1 MKKFYKMIVCL
12 ILVTTMVSNYM
23 VFSSEE
29 SFSAKIYTSVDI
41 SSEGAALFSGEVIN
55 QGNLYDMVNFLS
67 FGGQGAGI
75 VLSDDIKLN
84 RGLTLHPVWD
94 AATFIIIDGDITL
107 DLNGFFITQLS
118 GIKPSTNALIIVP
131 RNSRLT
137 VTDSSSEKKGIIN
150 GVVSAISVA
159 GGELVLDGGLIM
171 AQSQASAAPDEG
183 ETPVKIANGG
193 KFVMNGG
200 TIEHNGMLADGRM
213 YFYDSFAVSSD
224 DSSQVKIKNGSVLGA
239 FDIGNATKCE
249 ITGGIFETDV
259 SEYIS
264 MLYESKKTDGVY
276 AVKSVLPVVSGK
288 SGSSEINV
296 DMSAQYNEAEKII
309 YKYILEAN
317 CPDEEGEISLDV
329 TELFAKAKP
338 YGSAKYPEVEVST
351 NFAKLSITGDVTKK
365 IKEESSGKKITLF
378 LSKNSK
384 LDKSIEDKLESA
396 QYEVV
401 YKLSSEGNSLIAADS
416 SLSMEI
422 LNDNAS
428 SSKKT
433 QLYSVKGSGILPK
446 GSEILKDSIRC
457 VAGNNERIL
466 VSEGNVIMVSGRTLD
481 LQGTISLIFYAALE
495 GVDVA
500 QTRMLF
506 WDSPQTDY
514 TEKTA
519 KRIVSYTGKDANG
532 YRFEYKNISSKDMNK
547 KIYARLV
554 TTDSNGNKI
563 YSNIPTDGYSV
574 VSYAEN
580 MMKNSQLKPL
590 LVKMLNYGAAA
601 QSYFNATDVPAN
613 SILTDAERVMDM
625 TKIYR
630 SEADTIVENTKNGKC
645 SSEIVGKTLTLEGDI
660 SINYYVSPIEKAD
673 EIGILFWTEDAFKLT
688 QNHIMGTQSDMS
700 KEYTTNG
707 QYRVFSFGNIF
718 SSQMFEPVYARI
730 YTKTGN
736 IYKYSD
742 IDRYSVKDY
751 AANQI
756 EKNSDPGLIKLLRCL
771 LLYGDEAEKYFRLN

>member
-1 MKKFYKMIVCL
+1 MKKFCKMIICL
-12 ILVTTMVSNYM
+12 ILMTTMVSNYM

-29 SFSAKIYTSVDI
+29 DVDAKIYTNIDVD
-41 SSEGAALFSGEVIN
+41 SEGVAAFSDEVIN
-55 QGNLYDMVNFLS
+55 QGTLYAMVDYLS

-84 RGLTLHPVWD
+84 RGLTLHPALD
-94 AATFIIIDGDITL
+94 AAAFILIDGDITL

-118 GIKPSTNALIIVP
+118 GINHSSNALIIIP

-159 GGELVLDGGLIM
+159 GGELIIDNGLIM
-171 AQSQASAAPDEG
+171 AQSQASAAPDQG

-200 TIEHNGMLADGRM
+200 TIEHSGMLADGRV
-213 YFYDSFAVSSD
+213 YSDESFAITSD
-224 DSSQVKIKNGSVLGA
+224 DLSEVKIKDGNILGA
-239 FDIGNATKCE
+239 LGIGNAKKWE
-249 ITGGIFETDV
+249 ITGGCFETDV
-259 SEYIS
+259 SDYIS
-264 MLYESKKTDGVY
+264 MLYESKKTDDVY
-276 AVKSVLPVVSGK
+276 VVKSVLPMVSGK

-296 DMSAQYNEAEKII
+296 DMSAKYNEAEKII
-309 YKYILEAN
+309 YKHILEAN
-317 CPDEEGEISLDV
+317 CPDAEGEISLDV

-338 YGSAKYPEVEVST
+338 YGASKYPEVEVLT

-365 IKEESSGKKITLF
+365 IKEESAGKRITLS
-378 LSKNSK
+378 LSKNSNM
-384 LDKSIEDKLESA
+384 DKSIKDKLESA
-396 QYEVV
+396 QYEVS
-401 YKLSSEGNSLIAADS
+401 YKLSSEGNTLIAADS

-422 LNDNAS
+422 LHNTS
-428 SSKKT
+428 SSAKKT

-446 GSEILKDSIRC
+446 GSEVLKNSIRC
-457 VAGNNERIL
+457 VAGNNEKIL
-466 VSEGNVIMVSGRTLD
+466 VSEGNVIMIAGRTLD

-506 WDSPQTDY
+506 WDAPQTDY

-554 TTDSNGNKI
+554 TTDSSGNKV

-645 SSEIVGKTLTLEGDI
+645 SSKIAGKTLTLEGDI

-673 EIGILFWTEDAFKLT
+673 EVGILFWTEDAFKLT

-742 IDRYSVKDY
+742 IDKYSVKDY

-756 EKNSDPGLIKLLRCL
+756 EKNSDPRLINLLRCL

>member
-1 MKKFYKMIVCL
+1 MKRFFKAIICL
-12 ILVTTMVSNYM
+12 VLMTTMVSNYM

-29 SFSAKIYTSVDI
+29 GVDAKIYTSINV
-41 SSEGAALFSGEVIN
+41 SSEGAAVFSGETIN
-55 QGNLYDMVNFLS
+55 QGNLYDMVEYLS

-75 VLSDDIKLN
+75 VLSDDIKLS
-84 RGLTLHPVWD
+84 RGITLRPVSD
-94 AATFIIIDGDITL
+94 TAISILIDGDITL

-118 GIKPSTNALIIVP
+118 GMNPSTNALIIVP

-137 VTDSSSEKKGIIN
+137 VTDSSPEKKGVIN
-150 GVVSAISVA
+150 GVVSAILVA
-159 GGELVLDGGLIM
+159 GGELVVDSGLIM
-171 AQSQASAAPDEG
+171 AQSQAGTAPDEG
-183 ETPVKIANGG
+183 ETPVRITNGG

-200 TIEHNGMLADGRM
+200 TIEHSGMLADGRM
-213 YFYDSFAVSSD
+213 YFYDSFAISSD
-224 DSSQVKIKNGSVLGA
+224 NSSEVKINKGNISGPLGVVNA
-239 FDIGNATKCE
+239 KKWEIIGGC
-249 ITGGIFETDV
+249 FENDV

-264 MLYESKKTDGVY
+264 MLYESKKTEDFYV
-276 AVKSVLPVVSGK
+276 VKSVLPVVSGK
-288 SGSSEINV
+288 SGNSEINV
-296 DMSAQYNEAEKII
+296 GMSADYNEAEKII
-309 YKYILEAN
+309 FKYILEAN
-317 CPDEEGEISLDV
+317 CPNEEGEITLDV

-338 YGSAKYPEVEVST
+338 YGAAKYPEVEVLT
-351 NFAKLSITGDVTKK
+351 NFAKLSITGDLTKK
-365 IKEESSGKKITLF
+365 IKEETGSKKLTLS
-378 LSKNSK
+378 LSRNTN
-384 LDKSIEDKLESA
+384 LDKSIKDKLESA
-396 QYEVV
+396 QYEVS
-401 YKLSSEGNSLIAADS
+401 YKLSSEGNNLIAADS

-422 LNDNAS
+422 LHNNTS

-433 QLYSVKGSGILPK
+433 QLYSAKGSGILPK

-466 VSEGNVIMVSGRTLD
+466 VSEGNVIMISGRTLD

-500 QTRMLF
+500 RTRMLF
-506 WDSPQTDY
+506 WDAPQTDY

-554 TTDSNGNKI
+554 TTDSSGNKT
-563 YSNIPTDGYSV
+563 YSKIPTDGYSV

-580 MMKNSQLKPL
+580 MMKNPQLKPL

-601 QSYFNATDVPAN
+601 QSYFNDADIPAN
-613 SILTDAERVMDM
+613 SILTEAERVMDM

-630 SEADTIVENTKNGKC
+630 SEAETIVENTKNGKC
-645 SSEIVGKTLTLEGDI
+645 SSKIAGKTLTLEGDI

-673 EIGILFWTEDAFKLT
+673 EIGILFWTEDAFKST
-688 QNHIMGTQSDMS
+688 KSHIMGTQSSMS
-700 KEYTTNG
+700 KAYTING

-742 IDRYSVKDY
+742 IDKYSVKDY

-756 EKNSDPGLIKLLRCL
+756 EKNTDSGLIKLLRNL